1 MSTTENNPAS
11 GGLAP
16 ELIAAITAAIDAV
29 IDLPFRI
36 TTISERRA
44 DGTLVSLWSIEGRRA
59 IFSSH
64 NFR

>member
-1 MSTTENNPAS
+1 MATTEIAETS
-11 GGLAP
+11 GLAP
-16 ELIAAITAAIDAV
+16 EIIAAIAATIEAV
-29 IDLPFRI
+29 IDTPFRI

>member
-1 MSTTENNPAS
+1 MATTENNSEAS
-11 GGLAP
+11 GLAP
-16 ELIAAITAAIDAV
+16 EIIAVIAAAIETV
-29 IDLPFRI
+29 IDMPFRI

-64 NFR
+64 NLR